1 VPGLSIILPVLNEAD
16 IIADAL
22 AALAPLRQRGAE
34 VIVADGGSRD
44 GTVDLA
50 RAGADRVIVAP
61 RGRATQMNAGAALAR
76 GDVLIFLHAD
86 TRLPVNADALV
97 DEALKRSGRSWGR
110 FDIAIIG
117 RSALLA
123 IVARTINLRSRLS
136 GIATGDQAMFVR
148 RDVFADI
155 GGFPDI
161 ALMEDVALSRT
172 LKRIS
177 RPLCI
182 ATNVTTSGRRWEQ
195 HGVLRTIVLMWRLRL
210 AYFLGAEPATLARRY
225 GYVPREP

>member
-1 VPGLSIILPVLNEAD
+1 MRTWLQTGGNFKSTTLAVPGLSIILPVLNEAD

-44 GTVDLA
+44 ATLDLA

-97 DEALKRSGRSWGR
+97 LEALKRSGRSWGR

-136 GIATGDQAMFVR
+136 GIRRCSCAATSSPTSA
-148 RDVFADI
+148 A
-155 GGFPDI
+155 FP
-161 ALMEDVALSRT
+161 
-172 LKRIS
+172 
-177 RPLCI
+177 
-182 ATNVTTSGRRWEQ
+182 TS
-195 HGVLRTIVLMWRLRL
+195 
-210 AYFLGAEPATLARRY
+210 P
-225 GYVPREP
+225 